1 MTMMTTNKMDTL
13 SRLPQEGGGGEEE
26 ERQDE
31 EGGLLGHNK
40 LAERCL
46 STLCSPCILFTH
58 KKCKT

>member
-13 SRLPQEGGGGEEE
+13 SRLPQEGGEEEEEE

-31 EGGLLGHNK
+31 EGGPLGHNK

-46 STLCSPCILFTH
+46 STLCSLHFVYTQ
-58 KKCKT
+58 KM